1 MDSVLFIKTSSLGDV
16 IHHMP
21 AVTEARLRWPGT
33 RFGWVVEEAF
43 APLAQ
48 LHPAVDHVIPVAMRR
63 WREKGFMPAVW
74 PEIVQFRRVIRARE
88 YDAVIDTQG
97 LLKSAIVARM
107 ARGPRYGY
115 DSRSIREP
123 AASWLYD
130 VCHQVEWNQHAIVR
144 NRALTA
150 IALGYE
156 PIGPMN
162 YGLDRGRM
170 AQPGSAYGV
179 LLHAT
184 ARAEKQWP
192 EDRWRALA
200 TQLGNTI
207 DLVVPYGSAAEQER
221 ALRIASASSRARV
234 PERQPLGDVARMI
247 AGASFVVGVDTGLL
261 HLAAAFG
268 VPLAAIFTAS
278 EPGLTG
284 PMGSG
289 PIAVLG
295 SKGVVPPVD
304 EVLAAVARLTA

>member
-1 MDSVLFIKTSSLGDV
+1 MYRPRDTRMPLDEAQAQGDNGAIAAARRHV
-16 IHHMP
+16 RN
-21 AVTEARLRWPGT
+21 AGYYEQARLFARLVAGHSGT
-33 RFGWVVEEAF
+33 NGGV
-43 APLAQ
+43 
-48 LHPAVDHVIPVAMRR
+48 
-63 WREKGFMPAVW
+63 
-74 PEIVQFRRVIRARE
+74 
-88 YDAVIDTQG
+88 
-97 LLKSAIVARM
+97 
-107 ARGPRYGY
+107 
-115 DSRSIREP
+115 
-123 AASWLYD
+123 
-130 VCHQVEWNQHAIVR
+130 
-144 NRALTA
+144 
-150 IALGYE
+150 
-156 PIGPMN
+156 
-162 YGLDRGRM
+162 
-170 AQPGSAYGV
+170 GV

-268 VPLAAIFTAS
+268 VPLVAIFTAS